1 MNGHTNLCRKRSA
14 RKNDFAVSANMAY
27 GEVNL
32 KPGMISME
40 GEYENPDKILKP
52 SAQWNETTAASNYET
67 IDTSKPQPPL
77 EDASIDDSV
86 CK

>member
-1 MNGHTNLCRKRSA
+1 
-14 RKNDFAVSANMAY
+14 MAY

-52 SAQWNETTAASNYET
+52 SGQWNETTAASNYET
-67 IDTSKPQPPL
+67 IDTSKPPAL
-77 EDASIDDSV
+77 EHAGRDVSV

>member
-1 MNGHTNLCRKRSA
+1 MVIPINLCRKRSA
-14 RKNDFAVSANMAY
+14 HKNDFAVSANMAY

-52 SAQWNETTAASNYET
+52 SGQWNEMTAASNYET
-67 IDTSKPQPPL
+67 IDTSKPPAL
-77 EDASIDDSV
+77 HMT
-86 CK
+86 C